1 MKRDINF
8 FGKEHMRKAI
18 SSLGIILITVLGSSV
33 PALAQHGAEA
43 GGSTMAAIGA
53 GIAIGLAALG
63 GGLGQGKAASAA
75 LDSIGRNPSAA
86 GKLFVPMILGLALV
100 ESLVILSFIIALQ
113 LVGKA

>member
-1 MKRDINF
+1 MGKLLSRIGF
-8 FGKEHMRKAI
+8 FSTTIFATA
-18 SSLGIILITVLGSSV
+18 LPAFADTGSSS
-33 PALAQHGAEA
+33 
-43 GGSTMAAIGA
+43 GGSMAAIGA

-113 LVGKA
+113 LAGKA